1 MEQESAQN
9 SNALLNFEPAN
20 EANLIAKKD
29 TLVKIKN
36 NAEENNALADLG
48 FQTFEKCPQG
58 NKKTE
63 VVGSSPLW

>member
-9 SNALLNFEPAN
+9 SNAFLNFEPAN

-29 TLVKIKN
+29 TLVNIK
-36 NAEENNALADLG
+36 NNALADLG

-63 VVGSSPLW
+63 VVGSSPPWLF